1 MKQVKFRAWEKSS
14 KEMIEVYD
22 IDFAGG
28 IINFNTAWRGLEEV
42 ELMQYTGL
50 KDKNGKEIYEGDIIK
65 FNHSG
70 YPYVVIVQNIEA
82 DGAKL
87 INITKDEF
95 NKQNYKQLLYNHLYH
110 KYFTL
115 VDAFNPEIIGNIY
128 ENLDL
133 LK

>member
-1 MKQVKFRAWEKSS
+1 
-14 KEMIEVYD
+14 MIEVYD

-82 DGAKL
+82 DGANL

-128 ENLDL
+128 ENPDL
-133 LK
+133 LTK